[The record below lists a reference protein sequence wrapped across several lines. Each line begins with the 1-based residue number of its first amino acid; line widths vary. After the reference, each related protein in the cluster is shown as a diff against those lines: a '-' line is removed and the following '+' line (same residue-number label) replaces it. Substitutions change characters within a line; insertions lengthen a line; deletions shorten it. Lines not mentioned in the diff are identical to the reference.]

1 MMIKNTAPVWIF
13 MTDWLL
19 TETEIKNVHN
29 HFNTRIKRLNF
40 INLKGLSSVFSPQ
53 RRQDSSRI
61 KVFFFL
67 ISDLFKTWLI
77 FTSICLNNYAEIQDS
92 DISK

>member
-1 MMIKNTAPVWIF
+1 

-61 KVFFFL
+61 QVFFFDFL
-67 ISDLFKTWLI
+67 IIYLKPDEYLQA
-77 FTSICLNNYAEIQDS
+77 YA
-92 DISK
+92 